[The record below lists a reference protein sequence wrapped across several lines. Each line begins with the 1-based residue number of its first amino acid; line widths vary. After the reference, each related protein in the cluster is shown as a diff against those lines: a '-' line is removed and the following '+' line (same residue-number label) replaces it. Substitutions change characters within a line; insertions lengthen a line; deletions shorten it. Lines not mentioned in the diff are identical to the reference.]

1 MLDLIFCVQNEAIEQ
16 SVASIKAV
24 IRCIMDHELQS
35 QYPPS
40 QLEECIES
48 LTRQK
53 ANVTASSV
61 ISEAQLKQVVSIS
74 PSVPTDTKALSS
86 TSFSGT
92 ASTCM
97 LGHSDAMAAIL
108 VSMGG
113 KNLQNFLYNHWN
125 EHELL
130 RIEISRALK
139 MSCDSGLLV
148 LEALEGFYTPEPH
161 NEEILFDRSV
171 IRKSCIL
178 LLEQLM
184 RLSPEIKPKAKLEAH
199 KLAFDWKAKMI
210 AETENYLAIL
220 GFLLLV
226 GAYGLASSFDK
237 YELES
242 LCHTVAQDEN
252 AYQNFHVPGIAG
264 NTSHKNSYVASLVWH
279 IYYCGI
285 LMTSCV
291 LFYLLRRKSPD

>member
-1 MLDLIFCVQNEAIEQ
+1 
-16 SVASIKAV
+16 
-24 IRCIMDHELQS
+24 
-35 QYPPS
+35 
-40 QLEECIES
+40 
-48 LTRQK
+48 
-53 ANVTASSV
+53 
-61 ISEAQLKQVVSIS
+61 
-74 PSVPTDTKALSS
+74 
-86 TSFSGT
+86 
-92 ASTCM
+92 
-97 LGHSDAMAAIL
+97 
-108 VSMGG
+108 
-113 KNLQNFLYNHWN
+113 
-125 EHELL
+125 
-130 RIEISRALK
+130 
-139 MSCDSGLLV
+139 
-148 LEALEGFYTPEPH
+148 
-161 NEEILFDRSV
+161 
-171 IRKSCIL
+171 
-178 LLEQLM
+178 M

-252 AYQNFHVPGIAG
+252 AYQNFHVLGIAG
-264 NTSHKNSYVASLVWH
+264 NTSHKNSYVVSLVWH